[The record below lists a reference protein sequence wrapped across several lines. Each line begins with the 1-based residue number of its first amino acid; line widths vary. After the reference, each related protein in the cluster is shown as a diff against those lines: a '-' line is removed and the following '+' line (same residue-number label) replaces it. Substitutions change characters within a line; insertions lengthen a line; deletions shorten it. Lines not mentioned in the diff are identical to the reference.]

1 MKEKVQIC
9 LPKQKKKKKRRSKSL
24 KRKKEKMA
32 KDYPENNTIV
42 SSQARSIQEVN
53 KAKCKMLA
61 LKVPKP

>member
-1 MKEKVQIC
+1 MDHLAHEGEGPN
-9 LPKQKKKKKRRSKSL
+9 LFTKKKKRRSKSL

-53 KAKCKMLA
+53 KAKC
-61 LKVPKP
+61 

>member
-1 MKEKVQIC
+1 MDHLAHEGEGPNLFTKK
-9 LPKQKKKKKRRSKSL
+9 KKKKKKRRSKSL

-53 KAKCKMLA
+53 KAKC
-61 LKVPKP
+61 